1 MRIEVVA
8 KFKSLMPFSIELP
21 DFVILTGLNGAGKTQ
36 ILSVIAGEDLSATS
50 PMTGL
55 NAQNIVQGAKFVADN
70 GELMVRKQIVSSF
83 TLESSGNSAVVTK
96 EIANQN
102 IQVLWN
108 LIEMIRPQFTNLDLP
123 IDKSSFTQQITSVF
137 ESFNSRGYNVASAQQ
152 IRIIDKIMESSGR
165 NVFSLTNKELYDF
178 YPADDFSQS
187 GNIFQQNFSIIFKKY
202 HIKLERNDQNE
213 YFNKFK
219 NREDVKFLDRD
230 AFLEN
235 YGQAPWDVL
244 NRILIEAKLDY
255 CCNSPLDTDIES
267 SFQFKLFNTITRS
280 EVNLYELSSGEKV
293 LMLIVLA
300 LYNSKTIIEFP
311 QLLLMDEPDASL
323 HPSMAKQFIDIIHNI
338 FVKEKGMKV
347 IIATHSP
354 STIAF
359 APEESIYVVN
369 KTGMRIEKTSKDAAL
384 KILTSGVPS
393 FSISYENRR
402 QVFVES
408 PNDVLFYEKLYRV
421 LSIHLLP
428 DVSLSFIS
436 SGESRKDK
444 NGMKIANCAQVI
456 SIVDVLRRAG
466 NKFVWGI
473 IDWDKENEDKAFV
486 KVLGNGNRYSIENYL
501 LDPILIAALLLREK
515 IISREQ
521 LGILNSENYSDIVKL
536 EQSRIQ
542 IISDFIVNSV
552 LPLMNTPELGKL
564 DTVLLNG
571 KIIQIDIRYLH
582 HQGHNL
588 EELLLIA
595 FPQLNSLKKGKEEGL
610 KLEVI
615 SKVID
620 DFPELVSADLVE
632 IFKAVQA
639 L

>member
-55 NAQNIVQGAKFVADN
+55 NAQNIVQGAKVVADN